1 MLFTS
6 QSSSIEF
13 SCRNF
18 ENGIFVLFQRS
29 RCNGNCGN
37 GHEGEKY
44 CILDSHYVE
53 SFLEKGVLTSSCI
66 YV

>member
-1 MLFTS
+1 M
-6 QSSSIEF
+6 
-13 SCRNF
+13 
-18 ENGIFVLFQRS
+18 IFLYYFRGV
-29 RCNGNCGN
+29 GAMEIVAN

>member
-1 MLFTS
+1 MF
-6 QSSSIEF
+6 
-13 SCRNF
+13 NF
-18 ENGIFVLFQRS
+18 ENDIFVLFQRS

-53 SFLEKGVLTSSCI
+53 SFLEKGVLTSSCV